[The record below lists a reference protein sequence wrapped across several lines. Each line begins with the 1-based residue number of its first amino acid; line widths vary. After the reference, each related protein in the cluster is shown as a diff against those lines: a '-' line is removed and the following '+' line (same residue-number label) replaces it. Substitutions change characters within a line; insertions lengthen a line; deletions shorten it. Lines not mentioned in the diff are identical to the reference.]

1 MKLATS
7 PWKLQYSVEEIEVYY
22 LKFSTPEMEIT
33 RPSEVLITMY
43 EKMRRQI
50 PEDDSRHIDI
60 TLNKCWAPLLMR
72 ACVQVSE
79 MLLIFF
85 SKKSAEGARKKFNTK
100 TRRKKLLKPEYN
112 SVPEHS
118 FCFRIQ
124 RYESDKIM
132 NHSLIH
138 LMSHGSDTAFI
149 LRIQ

>member
-60 TLNKCWAPLLMR
+60 TLNKC
-72 ACVQVSE
+72 
-79 MLLIFF
+79 
-85 SKKSAEGARKKFNTK
+85 
-100 TRRKKLLKPEYN
+100 
-112 SVPEHS
+112 
-118 FCFRIQ
+118 
-124 RYESDKIM
+124 
-132 NHSLIH
+132 
-138 LMSHGSDTAFI
+138 
-149 LRIQ
+149 